1 MEIIRAKTQMM
12 HTMYRNNFRPIRI
25 PSLLREVAAA
35 IMQQRHGYYTVTA
48 PYLSNPAAHWG
59 GPVVLTK
66 RGRMV

>member
-1 MEIIRAKTQMM
+1 MKHTAKRRAFA
-12 HTMYRNNFRPIRI
+12 RRPFPICI
-25 PSLLREVAAA
+25 TSLLREVADSH
-35 IMQQRHGYYTVTA
+35 IQQRHGYYTVTA